1 MSTTYNG
8 CFACGKDNP
17 IGLKLQFEL
26 IGDLYVAQ
34 FIAAPTYQSY
44 NNLLH
49 GGIIATLLDEAMANY
64 VLYLTKQQAVTA
76 KLEVRYRHQVKIGT
90 PIRVQAKL
98 IRKKA
103 HMYEMKGEL
112 YQVQGDSLL
121 AEATAKVLLV

>member
-8 CFACGKDNP
+8 CFACGTDNP
-17 IGLKLQFEL
+17 IGLKLQFTL
-26 IGDLYVAQ
+26 IDDTYVAQ
-34 FIAAPTYQSY
+34 FVAASHYQSY
-44 NNLLH
+44 DNMLH

-64 VLYLTKQQAVTA
+64 VLYLENRQAVTA
-76 KLEVRYRHQVKIGT
+76 KLEVRYRHQAPIGT
-90 PIRVQAKL
+90 PLRVQAKL

-112 YQVQGDSLL
+112 YQVQDDILL